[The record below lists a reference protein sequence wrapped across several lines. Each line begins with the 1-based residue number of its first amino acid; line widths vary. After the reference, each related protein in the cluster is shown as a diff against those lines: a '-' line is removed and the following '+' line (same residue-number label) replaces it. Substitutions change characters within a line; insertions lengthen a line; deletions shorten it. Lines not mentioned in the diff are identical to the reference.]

1 MDSVGG
7 ILAMALKAAEW
18 ILLPKK
24 EQEKRADELS
34 PHECL
39 LLRTVYDY
47 CHPTE
52 EQKAAMTEEERAEF
66 LREPTEKEVEAFNK
80 EAEAI
85 IKRIKK
91 KISEERKN

>member
-1 MDSVGG
+1 
-7 ILAMALKAAEW
+7 
-18 ILLPKK
+18 
-24 EQEKRADELS
+24 
-34 PHECL
+34 
-39 LLRTVYDY
+39 
-47 CHPTE
+47 
-52 EQKAAMTEEERAEF
+52 MTEEERAEF